1 MGARDNLETRLNY
14 NGGSNQQARM
24 NESKLRSLKKALLYS
39 YQAATAILADKREFK
54 CLINPDQLE
63 NDYDNKI
70 ISIPFKDICLNA
82 DRVGKTAEGIQII
95 GMKAGDVFTWKEKN
109 TKWLVYLQRLEETA
123 YFRASIR
130 KCNYTV
136 NIDGKEYD
144 VCFVGPSQSTI
155 DWKKGNNEMFNELNY
170 TASLYI
176 TKDETTE
183 EYFQRLTKIKINNKP
198 WEVQAVDKMSVEG
211 VIEVALKET
220 YSNTLE
226 EEIQEEEENA
236 ETPIAPSL
244 NSNVYIDGPNITY
257 PYGEEYYTIV
267 GADGGTWEV
276 SDDKRVNITYSDEQT
291 ANIEIVT
298 GKSGDFTLYY
308 KRENEDD
315 IELFITIESL

>member
-1 MGARDNLETRLNY
+1 MGALNNLEMRLNY
-14 NGGSNQQARM
+14 SGGVNQQSRM

-39 YQAATAILADKREFK
+39 YQAATAILADNREFK

-82 DRVGKTAEGIQII
+82 ERVGKTAEGLQIV

-109 TKWLVYLQRLEETA
+109 TKWLVYLQKLEETA
-123 YFRASIR
+123 YFRASVR

-136 NIDGKEYD
+136 TINEKEYD
-144 VCFVGPSQSTI
+144 ICFIGPSQSGI

-170 TASLYI
+170 TASLLI

-183 EYFQRLTKIKINNKP
+183 KYFERLAKIKINGKP
-198 WEVQAVDKMSVEG
+198 WEVQAVDKMTVEG

-226 EEIQEEEENA
+226 EQIQEEEDASTDIGPVVKPN
-236 ETPIAPSL
+236 I
-244 NSNVYIDGPNITY
+244 YIDGPNITY
-257 PYGEEYYTIV
+257 PYGEEYYTII
-267 GADGGTWEV
+267 GAENGVWEV
-276 SDDKRVNITYSDEQT
+276 SDSKRVNIIYSDERT
-291 ANIEIVT
+291 VEIEIVT

-315 IELFITIESL
+315 IELFVTIESL

>member
-1 MGARDNLETRLNY
+1 MGALSNMETRLNY
-14 NGGSNQQARM
+14 NGGVNQQSRM
-24 NESKLRSLKKALLYS
+24 NESKLRSLRKALLYS
-39 YQAATAILADKREFK
+39 YQAATVILADNREFK

-70 ISIPFKDICLNA
+70 ISIPFTDICLNA
-82 DRVGKTAEGIQII
+82 ERVGKTAEGMQII

-109 TKWLVYLQRLEETA
+109 TKWLVYLQKLEETA

-130 KCNYTV
+130 RCNYTV
-136 NIDGKEYD
+136 TIEGKDYD
-144 VCFVGPSQSTI
+144 ICFIGPSQSNI

-170 TASLYI
+170 TASLFI

-183 EYFQRLTKIKINNKP
+183 KYFERLAKIKINSRP
-198 WEVQAVDKMSVEG
+198 WEVQAVDNMSVEG

-226 EEIQEEEENA
+226 EEIQEEEDSA
-236 ETPIAPSL
+236 ADVGPIVKP
-244 NSNVYIDGPNITY
+244 NTYIDGPNITY

-267 GADGGTWEV
+267 GAEGGTWEV
-276 SDDKRVNITYSDEQT
+276 SDNKRVNIVSSDES
-291 ANIEIVT
+291 AVSIEIVT